1 MNRWVLKLTK
11 NEIKTYLIDAG
22 FEYLERNKE
31 FLYDKYFFASFE
43 VNNSIMLC
51 SEHAGQFTRWFLIK
65 DIDKNKLEN
74 ECGKFFNRI
83 KDHKEKCMLI
93 DLQRDFK

>member
-1 MNRWVLKLTK
+1 MTK

-22 FEYLERNKE
+22 FDFERNQ
-31 FLYDKYFFASFE
+31 FLYDTYFFASFE

-51 SEHAGQFTRWFLIK
+51 AEHPGHFTRWFLIK
-65 DIDKNKLEN
+65 DIDENKLAD

-83 KDHKEKCMLI
+83 KDYKENCMLI

>member
-1 MNRWVLKLTK
+1 MTK

-51 SEHAGQFTRWFLIK
+51 AEHAGQHTRWFFIK
-65 DIDKNKLEN
+65 DIDENKLAD